1 LGSGRQGK
9 SILNAYWRSLNR
21 RLVVMSSPAGAL
33 PLILLADP
41 AEGTFRR
48 RPVAAIAVVAAAMV
62 LTAVP
67 ALVAL
72 VAIVSPR
79 ALDSLVAWLRGGSG
93 AFSLVA
99 AGRVP
104 AAALVLVI
112 LAYRRTRS

>member
-1 LGSGRQGK
+1 
-9 SILNAYWRSLNR
+9 
-21 RLVVMSSPAGAL
+21 
-33 PLILLADP
+33 
-41 AEGTFRR
+41 
-48 RPVAAIAVVAAAMV
+48 
-62 LTAVP
+62 VP